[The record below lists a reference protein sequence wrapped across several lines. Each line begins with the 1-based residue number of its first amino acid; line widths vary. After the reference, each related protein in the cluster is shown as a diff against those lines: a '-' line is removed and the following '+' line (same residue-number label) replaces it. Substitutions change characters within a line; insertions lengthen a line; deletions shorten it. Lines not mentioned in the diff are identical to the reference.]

1 MTAARRPMARG
12 AHARPTRRFPILP
25 VISIAL
31 VIATAIVGVAIAF
44 AFVEEEQHRGGPL
57 RNPTPAQGTAPIN
70 SAFEGITTFRGN
82 ASRSYYG
89 EGPVPLD
96 PVIGWRTPS
105 ERMCAESLVGIDR
118 SRWCGTGWTGQ
129 PNVLVGEDGS
139 VEVREGAYDRMYH
152 FLDGKTGLPVRPP
165 LPTRDLAKGSATSDP
180 DGFPLYYAGS
190 RDGRFRIV
198 AMDRREPVVLWSID
212 SATSVDRPLRN
223 DDWDGAA
230 LVVDDVLFEGGEN
243 GWLYVIRLNRS
254 YDQLGLVTV
263 QPEVVA
269 TVRGW
274 DDRLLH
280 ALGDTEVSI
289 ENSVALHDG
298 VLYFA
303 NSGGLVQGWDV
314 SAILDGGTRLKRVF
328 RFWTGDDTDASV
340 VIDEQGDL
348 YVASE
353 YQRLNERSQEVGQL
367 MKLDPSR
374 PGDPLVWSIDAREI
388 GFEGAGG
395 SWSTP
400 ALWDGIVYFTTA
412 AGRVLA
418 VDRESGDILWE
429 RQIGA
434 PAIGSPVVV
443 DGVLIQGDCRGDLW
457 AWDVSEPVEDPV
469 LLWRVHFN
477 DCIESTPTVW
487 HGWIYLG
494 TRQGYLYGLKDR
506 GAGE

>member
-1 MTAARRPMARG
+1 MAHV
-12 AHARPTRRFPILP
+12 APTRRLPILP
-25 VISIAL
+25 LISIAL
-31 VIATAIVGVAIAF
+31 VIGVATVVVAAILSTI
-44 AFVEEEQHRGGPL
+44 EEEQHRGGPL
-57 RNPTPAQGTAPIN
+57 RNPTPIEGPGPIN
-70 SAFEGITTFRGN
+70 TVFEGLTTFRGN

-89 EGPVPLD
+89 AGPVPLD
-96 PVIGWRTPS
+96 PVIGWRIPDT
-105 ERMCAESLVGIDR
+105 RMCSTSFVGIEE
-118 SRWCGTGWTGQ
+118 SEWCGTGWTGQ
-129 PNVLVGEDGS
+129 PNVVVGAEGS
-139 VEVREGAYDRMYH
+139 IEVREGAYDRMYH
-152 FLDGKTGLPVRPP
+152 FLDGKTGLPVRRP

-198 AMDRREPVVLWSID
+198 ATDRNEPLVLWSID
-212 SATSVDRPLRN
+212 AATSVDRPLRN

-243 GWLYVIRLNRS
+243 GWLYVVRLHRG
-254 YDQLGLVTV
+254 YDELGRVTV
-263 QPEVVA
+263 DPEIVA
-269 TVRGW
+269 TVPGW
-274 DDRLLH
+274 DDQLLR

-314 SAILDGGTRLKRVF
+314 SDVLDGGNRIERVF
-328 RFWTGDDTDASV
+328 RFWTGDDTDATV

-374 PGDPLVWSIDAREI
+374 PDDPLVWSIDAREI

-400 ALWDGIVYFTTA
+400 ALYDGVVFFTTA

-418 VDRESGDILWE
+418 VDRETGDVLWE

-457 AWDVSEPVEDPV
+457 AWDVSEPVEEPV
-469 LLWRVHFN
+469 LLWRLHFN
-477 DCIESTPTVW
+477 DCIESTPAIW
-487 HGWIYLG
+487 KGWIYLG
-494 TRQGYLYGLKDR
+494 TRQGYLYGLTDR
-506 GAGE
+506 RAAGEGT